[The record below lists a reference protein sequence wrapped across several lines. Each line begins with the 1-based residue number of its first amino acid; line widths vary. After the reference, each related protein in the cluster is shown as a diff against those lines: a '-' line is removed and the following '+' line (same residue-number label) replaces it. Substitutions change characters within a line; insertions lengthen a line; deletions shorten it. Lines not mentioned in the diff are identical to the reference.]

1 MVNRVEKLSLLS
13 EMIAFAKYDKD
24 IMRIEFNFLLGVAK
38 QLDISREDFE
48 YLLENPVTYTH
59 LKSHSERIVQ
69 FHRLVLLMNIEQEH
83 NEDNNSAGVIKLYN
97 FGLRMGLSHE
107 SITKVLY
114 LMESFPNK
122 IVPPDVLIDIKD
134 SDRLFSF
141 LNTRKKMRKN
151 IKKIFVNLDYNF
163 LNNQIKFNNIK
174 MDNQEFNDQSLVL
187 INGNNFK
194 NRNKN
199 RQILNEIFS
208 IYEG

>member
-24 IMRIEFNFLLGVAK
+24 IKNIEYNFLLGVAK

-69 FHRLVLLMNIEQEH
+69 FHRLVLLMNIEQEF

-122 IVPPDVLIDIKD
+122 IVPPDVLIDIFK
-134 SDRLFSF
+134 
-141 LNTRKKMRKN
+141 TQ
-151 IKKIFVNLDYNF
+151 YN
-163 LNNQIKFNNIK
+163 
-174 MDNQEFNDQSLVL
+174 
-187 INGNNFK
+187 
-194 NRNKN
+194 
-199 RQILNEIFS
+199 
-208 IYEG
+208 

>member
-24 IMRIEFNFLLGVAK
+24 IKRIEYNFLLGVAK

-69 FHRLVLLMNIEQEH
+69 FHRLVLLLNIEQEN
-83 NEDNNSAGVIKLYN
+83 NEDNNSSGVIKLYN

-122 IVPPDVLIDIKD
+122 IVPPDVLIDIFK
-134 SDRLFSF
+134 
-141 LNTRKKMRKN
+141 TQ
-151 IKKIFVNLDYNF
+151 YN
-163 LNNQIKFNNIK
+163 
-174 MDNQEFNDQSLVL
+174 
-187 INGNNFK
+187 
-194 NRNKN
+194 
-199 RQILNEIFS
+199 
-208 IYEG
+208 

>member
-1 MVNRVEKLSLLS
+1 MINRVEKLSLLS

-24 IMRIEFNFLLGVAK
+24 IKRIEFNFLLGVAK

-48 YLLENPVTYTH
+48 YLLENPISYTH

-83 NEDNNSAGVIKLYN
+83 NGDNNSAGAIKLYN

-122 IVPPDVLIDIKD
+122 IVPPDVLIDIFK
-134 SDRLFSF
+134 
-141 LNTRKKMRKN
+141 TQ
-151 IKKIFVNLDYNF
+151 YN
-163 LNNQIKFNNIK
+163 
-174 MDNQEFNDQSLVL
+174 
-187 INGNNFK
+187 
-194 NRNKN
+194 
-199 RQILNEIFS
+199 
-208 IYEG
+208 

>member
-24 IMRIEFNFLLGVAK
+24 IRRIEYNFLLGVAK

-48 YLLENPVTYTH
+48 YLLENPISYTH

-69 FHRLVLLMNIEQEH
+69 FHRLVLLMNIEQEG
-83 NEDNNSAGVIKLYN
+83 NEENNSPGVIKLYN

-122 IVPPDVLIDIKD
+122 IVPPDVLIDIFK
-134 SDRLFSF
+134 
-141 LNTRKKMRKN
+141 TQ
-151 IKKIFVNLDYNF
+151 YN
-163 LNNQIKFNNIK
+163 
-174 MDNQEFNDQSLVL
+174 
-187 INGNNFK
+187 
-194 NRNKN
+194 
-199 RQILNEIFS
+199 
-208 IYEG
+208 

>member
-24 IMRIEFNFLLGVAK
+24 IKNIEYNFLLGVAK

-48 YLLENPVTYTH
+48 YLIEYPVTYTH

-69 FHRLVLLMNIEQEH
+69 FHRLVLLMNIEQEDGQ
-83 NEDNNSAGVIKLYN
+83 ENNSSGVIKLYN

-122 IVPPDVLIDIKD
+122 IVPPDVLIDIFK
-134 SDRLFSF
+134 
-141 LNTRKKMRKN
+141 TQ
-151 IKKIFVNLDYNF
+151 YN
-163 LNNQIKFNNIK
+163 
-174 MDNQEFNDQSLVL
+174 
-187 INGNNFK
+187 
-194 NRNKN
+194 
-199 RQILNEIFS
+199 
-208 IYEG
+208 